1 VNDVKMID
9 ENNVRKPWERKTG
22 KKKKKKKEKWVN

>member
-22 KKKKKKKEKWVN
+22 KNGKMGKLIN